1 MDRDACLL
9 VNPSAGGGRAARVL
23 PDVESELR
31 RLGITFRTVRTT
43 SLDHARDEAGAAAGQ
58 GEAVVTL
65 SGDGLVGAI
74 CGVLAA
80 VPGAVLGVLPGAR
93 GNDFAR
99 VLGIPLEPVPAC
111 GVLATGVVKPLD
123 IGDVDGR

>member
-23 PDVESELR
+23 PEVEAELQ
-31 RLGITFRTVRTT
+31 RLGITFRTVQTR
-43 SLDHARDEAGAAAGQ
+43 SLDHARDEATGAARA
-58 GEAVVTL
+58 GEALITL
-65 SGDGLVGAI
+65 SGDGLIGAI

-80 VPGAVLGVLPGAR
+80 FPGSLLGVLPGGR

-99 VLGIPLEPVPAC
+99 VL
-111 GVLATGVVKPLD
+111 
-123 IGDVDGR
+123 

>member
-1 MDRDACLL
+1 MDRTACLL
-9 VNPSAGGGRAARVL
+9 VTPSAGGGRAARVL
-23 PDVESELR
+23 PDVEAELR
-31 RLGITFRTVRTT
+31 RLGIAFRTVLTT
-43 SLDHARDEAGAAAGQ
+43 SLDHARAEAVAAAGQ

-80 VPGAVLGVLPGAR
+80 SPGSLLGVLPGGR

-99 VLGIPLEPVPAC
+99 V
-111 GVLATGVVKPLD
+111 
-123 IGDVDGR
+123 